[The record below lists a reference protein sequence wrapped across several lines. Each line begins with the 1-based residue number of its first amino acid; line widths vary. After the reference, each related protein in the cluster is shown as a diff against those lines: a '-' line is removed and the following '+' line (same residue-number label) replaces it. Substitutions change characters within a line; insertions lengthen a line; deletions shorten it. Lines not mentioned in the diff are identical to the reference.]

1 MVTERRRDTASERIV
16 LGSVLLDGSLLDGD
30 LADLLPVDF
39 FDARHEALY
48 RTLTG
53 AHRAGEPTD
62 AAALVSRLAKDP
74 IPGLSMADV
83 AGMAQEVSSTATAGF
98 YAARVRDYARI
109 RRVQE
114 AAERIALTAATGD
127 LDDVESLVQ
136 STRGV
141 LDEAAAT
148 RGSGNVRWYDD
159 ILAESFTR
167 WETPDDEALPTGWVE
182 VDDTLNGGLR
192 PGHLMVI
199 GARPAVGKTAAATVL
214 VRHIAQTGAAALF
227 ASLEM
232 SENELADRVTSAAAG
247 VLSNHLTK
255 RKLDDSDWRRL
266 ERFVNNRGE
275 WPIAIDDRPHQS
287 VAQIAARARDVSRSK
302 HGLSV
307 IVVDYL
313 QLVTPRDAKASRQ
326 EQVGGVA
333 RDLKLLAKDL
343 RVPVV
348 ALAQVNRAS
357 QQRGDGRPVM
367 SDLRESG
374 DIETSADEIVLLHRD
389 DDQPADIELNVVKN
403 RHGGTG
409 RVVLEWAPYVSDIR
423 NPMGATA

>member
-1 MVTERRRDTASERIV
+1 MNDRRRDVASERIV
-16 LGSVLLDGSLLDGD
+16 LGSVIMDARIVDTT
-30 LADLLPVDF
+30 LADLLPSDF
-39 FDARHEALY
+39 YDARHEALY
-48 RTLTG
+48 RSLTQ
-53 AHRAGEPTD
+53 AQRAGEPTD
-62 AAALVSRLAKDP
+62 VAAVAARLLRDP
-74 IPGLSMADV
+74 IPGLGMADV
-83 AGMAQEVSSTATAGF
+83 AAMAGEVSSTATAGW
-98 YAARVRDYARI
+98 YADRVRDTARI

-114 AAERIALTAATGD
+114 AADRIALTAATGD

-136 STRGV
+136 TARGA
-141 LDEAAAT
+141 LDEAVTT
-148 RGSGNVRWYDD
+148 RGAGNIRWYDD

-255 RKLDDSDWRRL
+255 RKLDETDWRRL
-266 ERFVNNRGE
+266 ERFVQGRSA

-287 VAQIAARARDVSRSK
+287 VAQIASRARDVARSP

-313 QLVTPRDAKASRQ
+313 QLVTPRDVKASRQ